1 MMLLVASVG
10 WAKVNSVCWR
20 KCPRYGVDV
29 VVVVSCRDSAMRVDR
44 KKSVTVTVI
53 VIVTVARRGKW
64 KGNMIM
70 LREKKR
76 S

>member
-29 VVVVSCRDSAMRVDR
+29 VVSCRDSAMRVDR
-44 KKSVTVTVI
+44 KKSVTVT